1 MLWPRKTLVTLWQQT
16 LACCLIK
23 LCCVFI
29 LFFQEADQVWSPT
42 DDGQTTGMITKNW
55 ITQIGVNYP
64 IGSWVA
70 SCHVATL
77 PRCHYSQYCTKTTT
91 LFNI

>member
-1 MLWPRKTLVTLWQQT
+1 MLWSRILTTVKNWKGEKRRKILVTLWQQT
-16 LACCLIK
+16 LAYSLIK

-55 ITQIGVNYP
+55 ITQIRVN
-64 IGSWVA
+64 
-70 SCHVATL
+70 
-77 PRCHYSQYCTKTTT
+77 
-91 LFNI
+91 